1 MDYKILIV
9 EDEPLLSSALR
20 NKIETLRP
28 EWNIEAELRTVA
40 DTVDWIKANPGPAL
54 IFMDIQLAD
63 GVCFSIF
70 EQVDVTNKGIIFTT
84 AYDEYAIEA
93 FDVNSIAYLLK
104 PIKTEALKQVFGK
117 VDKVIEAMNQQFNL
131 SPSIDYLK
139 LAEQVNRLQNKYRK
153 RIMISRSDGYKQ
165 IPVEEVAFFSVDEK
179 LTMASTFHQK
189 EHIIDSTL
197 GDLEKELNP
206 EDFLRVNRQFIININ
221 AIEKVEHYFGSKL
234 IIKLLPNLKP
244 GRKIIVSRDKA
255 SLVKQWLN
263 Q

>member
-20 NKIETLRP
+20 NKIETIRP
-28 EWNIEAELRTVA
+28 EWNIEAELRTVVE
-40 DTVDWIKANPGPAL
+40 TVEWIKANPGPAL

-70 EQVDVTNKGIIFTT
+70 EQADVTNKGIIFTT

-117 VDKVIEAMNQQFNL
+117 VDKVIEAMNQQFNP

-165 IPVEEVAFFSVDEK
+165 IPVEEIAFFSVDEK
-179 LTMASTFHQK
+179 LTMASTFKQK

-234 IIKLLPNLKP
+234 IIKLRPNLNP